1 MESKQ
6 RTSIQQP
13 SANIPFVSL
22 IIPAYNEEGRI
33 GKTLHT
39 VLQYL
44 EQQPYEWEVLVVD
57 DGSTDQTAAVVAQ
70 FPAVELLQL
79 PENRGKGAAVKEGM
93 LHARGAVRV
102 FSDAD
107 LSTPITELP
116 KLLECIQSGCDV
128 CIGSRALRPELVR
141 RHQPWYR
148 ETMGK
153 IFNVIVQLLVMR
165 GIKDTQ
171 CGFKAFRAEVVE
183 TVFPQ
188 LQTMGFAFDVE
199 VLLLARQAGYSICE
213 IPVLWYNDER
223 SRVHPI
229 RDATKMLIELLR
241 IRFRHWRRSR
251 N

>member
-1 MESKQ
+1 VG
-6 RTSIQQP
+6 
-13 SANIPFVSL
+13 SAG
-22 IIPAYNEEGRI
+22 GRRWI
-33 GKTLHT
+33 NGSNSGG
-39 VLQYL
+39 
-44 EQQPYEWEVLVVD
+44 
-57 DGSTDQTAAVVAQ
+57 GSTQTAAVVAQ
-70 FPAVELLQL
+70 FPAVRLLQL
-79 PENRGKGAAVKEGM
+79 PENRGKGAAVREGM
-93 LHARGAVRV
+93 LHARGAIRV

-116 KLLECIQSGCDV
+116 KL
-128 CIGSRALRPELVR
+128 PELVR

-153 IFNVIVQLLVMR
+153 IFNLIVQLLVMR

-171 CGFKAFRAEVVE
+171 CGFKAFRAVVVE
-183 TVFPQ
+183 AVFPR

-199 VLLLARQAGYSICE
+199 VLLLARRAGYSICE

-223 SRVHPI
+223 SKVHPI

-241 IRFRHWRRSR
+241 IRFRHWRHFR